1 MRRSLILVVVGAVLL
16 AGCGSSSSGSSSPV
30 NTELSYLPAN
40 SSFVATVE
48 TDPNGAA
55 IKGANALISRFSFGG
70 LAMAA
75 LKQKLQQQGINYD
88 ADLRPLFGNPVALAV
103 TGSVSGVSNTDAL
116 VVWVTKDANKLK
128 SLITKTV
135 PGSHSVGSHDG
146 VTLYEGKGAG
156 AYAVDGATLI
166 TGTSLPLVTAALD
179 RHAHGGGIS
188 SSQYSNAMLG
198 LPQDALVKTFGNLT
212 GALSQASA
220 ANARKVPWVAA
231 LKAYSATVTTSSSGL
246 GVDFHLDTTGGS
258 LTPAQLPFAPGTT
271 APGFAGSL
279 PITFSVNDP
288 AQIASFVESAQQV
301 TSPAGYA
308 DFLKRQAATR
318 AKTGVD
324 LNSLIQLLTG
334 DLIIASNTKTAMGR
348 VGVTNAATAA
358 RTLAKLASVPRGLDS
373 SAKSVT
379 KTGDFYAITD
389 AKGSVTRIG
398 IVGNQLVVGTASAA
412 ELQRFASETP
422 TPAAGANGSVAFRI
436 GLASL
441 LQLAMHGQSVPQAAQ
456 AILSSLGDITGWA
469 SSSTSGITGDAT
481 VAVK

>member
-1 MRRSLILVVVGAVLL
+1 MRRLLILVVVGAVAL

-30 NTELSYLPAN
+30 NTELSYLPVN
-40 SSFVATVE
+40 SSFVATIE

-103 TGSVSGVSNTDAL
+103 TGSVSGVSNTAAL
-116 VVWVTKDANKLK
+116 VVWITKDAAKLK
-128 SLITKTV
+128 SLITKAV
-135 PGSHSVGSHDG
+135 SGSHSVGSHEG

-156 AYAVDGATLI
+156 AYAVDSATLI
-166 TGTSLPLVTAALD
+166 SGTSLALVTAALD
-179 RHAHGGGIS
+179 RHAHGGGIT
-188 SSQYSNAMLG
+188 SSQYRNAMSG

-231 LKAYSATVTTSSSGL
+231 LKAYSATVTAGSAGL
-246 GVDFHLDTTGGS
+246 SFDFHLDTTGGS
-258 LTPAQLPFAPGTT
+258 LTTAQLPFAPGTT

-279 PITFSVNDP
+279 PITFAVHDP
-288 AQIASFVESAQQV
+288 AEIASFIESAQQV

-308 DFLKRQAATR
+308 DFLKRQAVTR

-324 LNSLIQLLTG
+324 LNSLIKVLTG
-334 DLIIASNTKTAMGR
+334 DLVISSDTKMTMGR
-348 VGVTNAATAA
+348 VGVTDSTTAA
-358 RTLAKLASVPRGLDS
+358 QTLAKLVSVPRALDS
-373 SAKSVT
+373 SARSVT
-379 KTGDFYAITD
+379 KIGDFYEIKD
-389 AKGSVTRIG
+389 SKGSVTRIG
-398 IVGNQLVVGTASAA
+398 IVGSQLVVGNASAA
-412 ELQRFASETP
+412 ALQQFASETP
-422 TPAAGANGSVAFRI
+422 APAAGAKGSVAFRI
-436 GLASL
+436 GLVPL
-441 LQLAMHGQSVPQAAQ
+441 LQLAMHSNSVPQAAQ
-456 AILSSLGDITGWA
+456 AILTSLGDITGWA

-481 VAVK
+481 IAVK